1 MVEEFVN
8 RDSFSKHID
17 IFITK
22 VQIALKE
29 NTEYKINLWSAIITN
44 IIYFSVIMIFYTAI
58 SPLLEEILGW
68 TIIDFSLYL
77 SMGLLL
83 GKFQG
88 IFTLKFLQRVLLKG
102 DFNSILCKPVNSFFY
117 FSTQFRGMI
126 LVTLSIFI
134 MINFILILLYYNL
147 SFLFLFYFLFS
158 IVYTSLFFSLF
169 MSTAF
174 FMKENSLFLNIP
186 RQLNNRIKEFT
197 PKAFE
202 NYSFANLI
210 YILPTAST
218 SFILV
223 EFLRENLEYL
233 DIILKI
239 VFPSFIVI
247 VFGTYI
253 MWHFGLKKYEA
264 YG

>member
-8 RDSFSKHID
+8 RDSFSKHVY
-17 IFITK
+17 IFVTK

-44 IIYFSVIMIFYTAI
+44 IVFFCVVMIFYSAI

-77 SMGLLL
+77 SMSLLL

-134 MINFILILLYYNL
+134 IINFTLILLYYNL

-174 FMKENSLFLNIP
+174 FMKENSFFLNIP
-186 RQLNNRIKEFT
+186 RKLNNRIKEFT

-223 EFLRENLEYL
+223 EFLRGNLEYF

-253 MWHFGLKKYEA
+253 MWYYGLKKYEA
-264 YG
+264 FG